1 MKQTYII
8 PACQGRAIEVKKGQ
22 KIAVI
27 DLEGG
32 QVVDFLRKKPEIP
45 GSLCPRG

>member
-8 PACQGRAIEVKKGQ
+8 PACQGRAIEVKKGR

-27 DLEGG
+27 DLGG
-32 QVVDFLRKKPEIP
+32 ARWWIFLRKKPEIP